1 MKFQDTF
8 TDRITG
14 KSFTVEIEIN
24 QGEIAKLLA
33 ARAFVSKAGKSQ
45 ALGGDVKCKIIKRHD

>member
-8 TDRITG
+8 TDKASG

-24 QGEIAKLLA
+24 QGEVSKLLA
-33 ARAFVSKAGKSQ
+33 ARAFKSQSGKSQ
-45 ALGGDVKCKIIKRHD
+45 ALNGDIKCKIIKRH

>member
-8 TDRITG
+8 TDKLTG

-24 QGEIAKLLA
+24 QGEVSKLLA
-33 ARAFVSKAGKSQ
+33 ARAFASKAGKSQ
-45 ALGGDVKCKIIKRHD
+45 ALGGDVKCKIIKRHN